1 MRDHLRRFAKDT
13 QGSITVEF
21 MIWVP
26 VIMLW
31 LAFSVAYY
39 DANKNR
45 NDAAKAAY
53 TISDLV
59 SRQVEV
65 SDPFFEQIA
74 ALQNNLL
81 PRTAS
86 RHDLRVTSIQ
96 FLEAED
102 EDDEDVWVVQW
113 SAATDGF
120 IPLTDETLNTSLF
133 PPIADLDTII
143 LTELAVPFVPIM
155 ANVGINNQTWRL
167 PVVTRPRFVSAIVKT
182 DLPEP
187 ETAEPDPE
195 VATAE

>member
-1 MRDHLRRFAKDT
+1 MLNHLRRFARND
-13 QGSITVEF
+13 QGSLTIEF

-31 LAFSVAYY
+31 LSFSVAYY

-65 SDPFFEQIA
+65 SDPFFVQIA

-81 PRTAS
+81 PRTSGDHAF
-86 RHDLRVTSIQ
+86 RVTSIEFQ
-96 FLEAED
+96 AAETED
-102 EDDEDVWVVQW
+102 EEDLWLVQW
-113 SAATDGF
+113 STSTGAFQGHTD
-120 IPLTDETLNTSLF
+120 DTLDTSLF
-133 PPIADLDTII
+133 PPIADTETII
-143 LTELAVPFVPIM
+143 LTEVSVPFAPIM
-155 ANVGINNQTWRL
+155 ANVGINNQIWFL

-182 DLPEP
+182 DEP
-187 ETAEPDPE
+187 VPTEAEGGE
-195 VATAE
+195 EES